1 VGTSTDT
8 RRSAIVTEKWKL
20 VGENGIIIVMRKIG
34 GYTVV
39 VSRDP
44 ESRAFLAD
52 VPALRG
58 CHTWAKTEAQAY
70 RRALDAIETYL
81 EAISFL
87 GEKPP
92 VEVSARRLG
101 VG

>member
-1 VGTSTDT
+1 
-8 RRSAIVTEKWKL
+8 
-20 VGENGIIIVMRKIG
+20 MRKFR

-58 CHTWAKTEAQAY
+58 CHTWGKTEAQAY

-81 EAISFL
+81 EALSFL

-92 VEVSARRLG
+92 AEVSARRVAAG
-101 VG
+101 